1 MGKQLN
7 IGLLGMGV
15 VGSGVCQVLAEQKE
29 AILARTGVSVQITK
43 ALASPYEDKSA
54 LAAKYGFA
62 LTNEA
67 NELFEDETI
76 DVIVELIGKIDPA
89 KAFISAALE
98 NKKHVVTANKDL
110 IATHGPELLAIA
122 EKAGVSLY
130 YEASV
135 GEEFRFCA
143 H

>member
-1 MGKQLN
+1 M
-7 IGLLGMGV
+7 
-15 VGSGVCQVLAEQKE
+15 
-29 AILARTGVSVQITK
+29 QITK

-122 EKAGVSLY
+122 EKPGCLFIMKPAWVV
-130 YEASV
+130 A
-135 GEEFRFCA
+135 FRSCA
-143 H
+143 IEHPLSA